1 MESYIKDYIKA
12 NILPIIIEIV
22 FIISVFVLPSEYH
35 IYTNTLFYL
44 FLLIYIIRRKDFN
57 FDEWS
62 SKLKSGMNFWKGVI
76 FTLVGFIA
84 AFIITVGV
92 EKIFPSIDTGAIQ
105 LRVNNWLALLCF
117 IFSTVLLPAVTEEIV
132 YRKNMIIINRKSII
146 ITSLISV
153 LLFSAEHYLT
163 AWGILLGVIWAI
175 PFTISYIKTK
185 DVYIPMTAHFL
196 VSLFGNGADI
206 VKMFL
211 MLIQQ
216 K

>member
-12 NILPIIIEIV
+12 NILPIIIEII

-57 FDEWS
+57 FNEWS
-62 SKLKSGMNFWKGVI
+62 SKLKSGKNFWKGVM
-76 FTLVGFIA
+76 FTFVGFIA

-92 EKIFPSIDTGAIQ
+92 EKIFPSIDTCAIQ
-105 LRVNNWLALLCF
+105 LRVNNWLTLLCF
-117 IFSTVLLPAVTEEIV
+117 ILSTVLLPAVTEEIV
-132 YRKNMIIINRKSII
+132 FRKNMIIINRKSII
-146 ITSLISV
+146 ITSVISV
-153 LLFSAEHYLT
+153 LLFSMEHYLT
-163 AWGILLGVIWAI
+163 VWGILLGVVWAI
-175 PFTISYIKTK
+175 PFTVSYIKTK

>member
-12 NILPIIIEIV
+12 NILPVIIEII
-22 FIISVFVLPSEYH
+22 FIIFVVSLPSETY

-44 FLLIYIIRRKDFN
+44 FLLIYIIKRKDFDIN
-57 FDEWS
+57 EWF
-62 SKLKSGMNFWKGVI
+62 SKLKSGKNFWKRVMI
-76 FTLVGFIA
+76 TLVGFIV
-84 AFIITVGV
+84 AFIITMSLENV
-92 EKIFPSIDTGAIQ
+92 FPIIDTGAIE
-105 LRVNNWLALLCF
+105 LRVNNWLTLLCF